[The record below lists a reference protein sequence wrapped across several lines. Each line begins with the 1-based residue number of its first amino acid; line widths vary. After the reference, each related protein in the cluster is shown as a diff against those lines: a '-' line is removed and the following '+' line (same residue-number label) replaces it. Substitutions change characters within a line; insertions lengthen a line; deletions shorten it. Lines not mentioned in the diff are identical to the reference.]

1 MTRLAIFDLDGT
13 LVDSR
18 ADIARAANHARAA
31 LGLAPHPLDAVVGFV
46 GDGAARL
53 IERLTPAAD
62 AAGRA
67 RALAAFEDFYGA
79 HCCVDTVVYPGIVA
93 LLGALR
99 DAGWTL
105 AVATNKPDAMTRT
118 LLAGLD
124 LARWFAAVRGGDGP
138 RKPDPGQLT
147 ALMAEAGAPPAA
159 TWMIG
164 DHRTDIGAA
173 RAAGCRVAF
182 CRWGFGQHDGLAVDA
197 DVATPGELLP
207 LLLGRAP
214 QLARSG

>member
-1 MTRLAIFDLDGT
+1 VTRLAIFDLDGT

-31 LGLAPHPLDAVVGFV
+31 LGLPAHELGTVVGFV
-46 GDGAARL
+46 GDGAAKL
-53 IERLTPAAD
+53 IERMTPEVGAAD
-62 AAGRA
+62 RA
-67 RALAAFEDFYGA
+67 RALAAFEAHYGA
-79 HCCVDTVVYPGIVA
+79 HCCVDTVVYPGITA

-99 DAGWTL
+99 DAGWAL

-118 LLAGLD
+118 LLAGLG
-124 LARWFAAVRGGDGP
+124 LARWFAGVRGGDGP

-147 ALMAEAGAPPAA
+147 ALMTAAGVAPGA

-207 LLLGRAP
+207 VLLGRATQQATP
-214 QLARSG
+214 P